1 MFLEQ
6 WFGQDL
12 VNSQSVCTRAC
23 MRVVEMSVQTQANA
37 QTGRAGV
44 AITNATG
51 SQPRSGGVKPNFACK
66 LQLYLCETS
75 VDLGILD
82 YSQRFVGE
90 HSQRSRQGQGFLV
103 LACVDDGH
111 YGCCKL
117 VPYTASTCNPKL
129 P

>member
-1 MFLEQ
+1 MKDRHLFRVGRVSGVVVWSGPRKLSIR
-6 WFGQDL
+6 L
-12 VNSQSVCTRAC
+12 HPRAC
-23 MRVVEMSVQTQANA
+23 MRVVEMSEQAPANA

-75 VDLGILD
+75 VDLGIVH

-90 HSQRSRQGQGFLV
+90 RLNDRGRVKASPCQ
-103 LACVDDGH
+103 LA
-111 YGCCKL
+111 
-117 VPYTASTCNPKL
+117 
-129 P
+129 

>member
-1 MFLEQ
+1 MKQRSGPRRKLSIR
-6 WFGQDL
+6 
-12 VNSQSVCTRAC
+12 VHPRAC
-23 MRVVEMSVQTQANA
+23 MRVVEMSVQTQADA
-37 QTGRAGV
+37 QTLRAGV

-66 LQLYLCETS
+66 LQR
-75 VDLGILD
+75 VFLD

-90 HSQRSRQGQGFLV
+90 KAQRSRQGQGFLV